1 MAIST
6 TAFGVYFFLI
16 KTKSK
21 HHSTTYLSLMMLEA
35 SEEPQA
41 DLAWL
46 ALASMAVFISG
57 EILEF
62 SQTIYY

>member
-1 MAIST
+1 
-6 TAFGVYFFLI
+6 
-16 KTKSK
+16 
-21 HHSTTYLSLMMLEA
+21 MLEA

-62 SQTIYY
+62 SQTIYYWKLAIVLDWTAPIKMIIPKGVAK